1 MKKRIL
7 SIAIPAVIAVV
18 AIFLVVTKVV
28 IPNSNYNAA
37 VELMNSGEYEQAIA
51 AFEAL
56 GEYSDSASK
65 IKECNYNLALNFME
79 NSQYVDAY
87 EAFIALG
94 DYKDSAEKAKSIYEQ
109 SIQVRLKTAEV
120 GDVVVFG
127 TYEQDNDTSNGAEDI
142 EWHVLAKEDSRVLV
156 ISKYALDCQ
165 PYNEE
170 CEEVTWESC
179 TLRTWLN
186 ETFLNA
192 AFSAEEQAAIAQ
204 TTVTADKNLLSERNP
219 IFEYIKF
226 NNTDPGNA
234 TIDKVFLLSIDEAEK
249 YFSSD
254 SAWQCK
260 PTDFA
265 VANGAYENDTGNCW
279 WWLRSPGFNQVYAA
293 NVSNGGALNY
303 FGSIVND
310 DHNAVRPALWIN
322 LVN

>member
-56 GEYSDSASK
+56 GGYKDSANK
-65 IKECNYNLALNFME
+65 IEECNIDIDYNAALELME
-79 NSQYVDAY
+79 AGKYEEAY

-127 TYEQDNDTSNGAEDI
+127 TYEQDDDRSNGKEDI
-142 EWHVLAKEDSRVLV
+142 EWQVLAKEDNRVLV

-165 PYNEE
+165 PYNTSHED
-170 CEEVTWESC
+170 VTWESC
-179 TLRTWLN
+179 TLRTLLN
-186 ETFLNA
+186 EIFLNA
-192 AFSAEEQAAIAQ
+192 AFSTEEQAAIAE
-204 TTVTADKNLLSERNP
+204 TKVTADKNPN
-219 IFEYIKF
+219 FD
-226 NNTDPGNA
+226 TDPGND
-234 TIDKVFLLSIDEAEK
+234 TTDKVFLLSIDEANE
-249 YFSSD
+249 YFASD
-254 SAWQCK
+254 SARMCA
-260 PTDFA
+260 PTDYA
-265 VANGAYENDTGNCW
+265 QWRGAWTNDSYKTASGEATCS
-279 WWLRSPGFNQVYAA
+279 WWLRSPCDRQDIAA
-293 NVSNGGALNY
+293 DVGNDGSVHFY
-303 FGSIVND
+303 FGSFVDLD
-310 DHNAVRPALWIN
+310 DAVRPALWIN
-322 LVN
+322 LES